1 MVTAYNEREIGLMVV
16 DVTDQTFYEEVLKST
31 QPVLVDLWA
40 PWCGPCRMVGPVV
53 ESLSEK
59 NKGNFKFCR
68 INVDENRKTAAGYN
82 IMSIP
87 TLIFFK
93 DGKAVDGV
101 VGAVP
106 ETVLQQKIDQLLR

>member
-1 MVTAYNEREIGLMVV
+1 MVV
-16 DVTDQTFYEEVLKST
+16 NVTDQTFKEEVLKST
-31 QPVLVDLWA
+31 QPVMVDLWA
-40 PWCGPCRMVGPVV
+40 PWCGPCHMVGPVV

-59 NKGNFKFCR
+59 YKDKFKFCKL
-68 INVDENRKTAAGYN
+68 NVDENRKTAASYN
-82 IMSIP
+82 VMSIP

-106 ETVLQQKIDQLLR
+106 ESVLKQKIDQLLQ